1 MPDGVASFLGGSDA
15 AMLFRPRLG
24 WKEPETPG
32 GLPFFK
38 IYIYICVCIP
48 LDIRGRRSRRKM
60 TKWVNAST

>member
-38 IYIYICVCIP
+38 IYIYIYVCVYLWI
-48 LDIRGRRSRRKM
+48 
-60 TKWVNAST
+60 